1 MVEPITAIYCPCY
14 FMLRQCGPNLIIT
27 LGYRAPSCA
36 IGPYQKSWDNIRNL
50 DIRLLLA
57 K

>member
-1 MVEPITAIYCPCY
+1 MVEPITAIYCPYY
-14 FMLRQCGPNLIIT
+14 FMLHQCGPNLIIT

-36 IGPYQKSWDNIRNL
+36 IGHYQKSWDNIRNL
-50 DIRLLLA
+50 DITSLLA